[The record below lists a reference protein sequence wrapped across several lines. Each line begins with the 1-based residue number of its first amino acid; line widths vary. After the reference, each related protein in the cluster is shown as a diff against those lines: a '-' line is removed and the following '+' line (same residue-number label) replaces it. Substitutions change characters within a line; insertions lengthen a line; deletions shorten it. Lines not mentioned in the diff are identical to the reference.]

1 MFLGHFAL
9 GMAAKRADPEV
20 SLAAGLLAAQLPDV
34 VWPGLV
40 LAGVERVAI
49 APGDTA
55 VTPLRFV
62 SYPYSHSLLAV
73 ALWAAALAAIDF
85 SVRRRGRGAML
96 LAGLV
101 LSHWVLD
108 VVSHRPDMPL
118 TPWSEARV
126 GLGLW
131 ESLPATLIVEGLLF
145 ACGVA
150 LYRRATRGRPGGG
163 RFMGLA
169 AILGVVYLA
178 NVFGPPPPS
187 VAAIGIAGLLGA
199 LVLLVGAAWV
209 ER

>member
-1 MFLGHFAL
+1 
-9 GMAAKRADPEV
+9 MAAKKIDGEV
-20 SLAAGLLAAQLPDV
+20 SLATAFLAAQLPDV
-34 VWPGLV
+34 VWPVFV
-40 LAGVERVAI
+40 LAGAESVAI

-55 VTPLRFV
+55 VTPLRFE

-73 ALWAAALAAIDF
+73 GLWAAALAALHF
-85 SVRRRGRGAML
+85 AKRRRLRAAAL

-108 VVSHRPDMPL
+108 ALSHRADMPL
-118 TPWSEARV
+118 TPWGAARV

-131 ESLPATLIVEGLLF
+131 QSLPATLVVEGLLF

-150 LYRRATRGRPGGG
+150 LYRQATRGRPGAA
-163 RFMGLA
+163 RFAGLGA
-169 AILGVVYLA
+169 FLVVVYLA

-187 VAAIGIAGLLGA
+187 VSAIGIAGLLGA
-199 LVLLVGAAWV
+199 LLIVAWAAWV

>member
-9 GMAAKRADPEV
+9 GMAAKKADPEV
-20 SLAAGLLAAQLPDV
+20 SLATSFLAAQLPDV
-34 VWPGLV
+34 VWPVLV

-62 SYPYSHSLLAV
+62 SYPYSHSLFAV
-73 ALWAAALAAIDF
+73 ALWAAALGAAYF
-85 SVRRRGRGAML
+85 GVRRRGRGAVV

-101 LSHWVLD
+101 LSHFVLD
-108 VVSHRPDMPL
+108 AVSHRADLPL
-118 TPWSEARV
+118 TPWGDLRV

-131 ESLPATLIVEGLLF
+131 ASLPATLIVEGLLF
-145 ACGVA
+145 ASGLA
-150 LYRRATRGRPGGG
+150 LYRRATPGRPGGG
-163 RFMGLA
+163 RFFGLA
-169 AILGVVYLA
+169 AILGAIYLA

-187 VAAIGIAGLLGA
+187 VAAIGIAGILGA
-199 LVLLVGAAWV
+199 LVLLFAAAWV